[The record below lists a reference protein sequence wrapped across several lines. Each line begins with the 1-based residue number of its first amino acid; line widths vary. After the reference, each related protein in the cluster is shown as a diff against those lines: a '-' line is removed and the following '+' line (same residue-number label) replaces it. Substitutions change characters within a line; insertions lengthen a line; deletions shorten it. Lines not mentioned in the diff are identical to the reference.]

1 MQAHFLCIAN
11 TLRVICITCK
21 HGSSANSESTL
32 FSTAFRDA
40 AAGCSRLHY
49 AIIHYEGG
57 GTLSSAGSP
66 QARDRL
72 CISSHHHNAAMRF
85 LHWLYS
91 TVTVSLVHHVHDMPL
106 QQVVQLCI
114 STQHEG
120 GSTFKLWLLLVLQF
134 LDLALNVSPLILYVN
149 TLVGRTQ

>member
-21 HGSSANSESTL
+21 HRSSANSESTL
-32 FSTAFRDA
+32 FSTTFRDA

-57 GTLSSAGSP
+57 DTLSSAGSP
-66 QARDRL
+66 QACDRL
-72 CISSHHHNAAMRF
+72 CISSHHHNAAMWF

-91 TVTVSLVHHVHDMPL
+91 TVTVSLVHHVQYSRLFNSALVRSMKEVAPSNFG
-106 QQVVQLCI
+106 CCWFCNSSIWRWI
-114 STQHEG
+114 S
-120 GSTFKLWLLLVLQF
+120 
-134 LDLALNVSPLILYVN
+134 P
-149 TLVGRTQ
+149 R